1 MDGAGPSLPAPLPGP
16 TAILKE
22 CHEEK
27 PAKCKPDWNST
38 AGGRSGQAIS
48 VADLITVEVLQ
59 YLPLWVLGGDS
70 NVRRIWKREGLRLRR
85 IEHTDCVR
93 FCTERTGNHW
103 TLRWNV
109 HLRFDL

>member
-48 VADLITVEVLQ
+48 VADL
-59 YLPLWVLGGDS
+59 
-70 NVRRIWKREGLRLRR
+70 
-85 IEHTDCVR
+85 
-93 FCTERTGNHW
+93 
-103 TLRWNV
+103 
-109 HLRFDL
+109 